1 MRSKINFLSMPFLL
15 FLLGL
20 LAPISQSFGACSDP
34 VPTPGPGETTVPNV
48 LGSVQSGAVTTILGA
63 GLTIGTITQVVTPSN
78 VAANGI
84 VISQS
89 PVQGICVTAGSPV
102 NLSIAINPV
111 TVPNVVGQP
120 QSAATAAITAAGL
133 TLGAVT
139 TQNNTTVPAGTVLSQ
154 NPAAGATANPGAAV
168 ALVVA
173 TGSTLVNVPNVIGL
187 SQAGAALTIQGTCTS
202 ATTPA
207 TCLTVGTVT
216 QQASTTVPAGQVISQ
231 SPAPNSPVEAS
242 TSVNLWVSSGPP
254 VTVPNV
260 VGQPQGTAA
269 DTLVRATLTVGTVTQ
284 EFSATVPAGQVISQN
299 PPANAAV
306 APGTPVNLVISTG
319 PKPTTVPNV
328 TGQSLTGAKTTLTGV
343 GLVVGSVTLAA
354 SSTVPAGT
362 VIGQN
367 PAGGSQV
374 APGSTIN
381 LTISAGPAAPETP
394 KVTPGDIEVPN
405 VIGLSKAIAAATL
418 HKLGLSFGAT
428 IQKFDAKVP
437 AGTIIDQ
444 SPAAGVKVG
453 VGTAVTVTVSLGP
466 AGVVKVPDV
475 TGLPAEAARSI
486 LQSAGLTVGN
496 TLTQPDPSV
505 PLNNVIKTIP
515 AAGTQVNA
523 GASVDL
529 VASSGATQAQQCTVP
544 DIVNQ
549 TVEDARQIVFATCLS
564 TIGSTT
570 VRTDPTIPA
579 GKVAAQVPAAGTLV
593 GYNTTINLIVSSGSQ
608 PPVVTPR
615 VIGLTLADA
624 TIVLNSAGLTVG
636 FVSRQTSNTVPEG
649 RIISQNPLMTAPVP
663 VGWLVNLIVS
673 LGPIPDDPA
682 ARPQT
687 QVPDVTK
694 LTLAAATAKLIEAN
708 LKVGLVSNQRSTTIP
723 AGQVTRQSVAPN
735 TTVPINSR
743 VNLAISFGPYAYG
756 LFSGPAYI
764 TNHIGNTVSILDPD
778 TNQIA
783 DNLPTGS
790 SRSGP
795 SGVAIHPDG
804 TKLYI
809 TNRSQF
815 GGSAGTVSVIDL
827 IERKVAALIPVGVA
841 PLGVAI
847 NPTGERV
854 FVANEGSFS
863 LSVIDTG
870 TNQPFIDL
878 SVPNLAANSYP
889 RGVAVHPNPL
899 RPLVYVTNRTVN
911 SFSDDQTNPYVDQ
924 CDALVGRSP
933 VNVNPDQCVGSL
945 SIFDADLKIQVG
957 SVAVGWAPE
966 GVAVHPDGALVYV
979 ANSGDRTVS
988 VVDTVFN
995 RVIGIIN
1002 LDEFG
1007 GAPQPL
1013 VPRGIAVSPDGNRL
1027 YVSDGAGNRLF
1038 VIDTT
1043 ANHVVVGI
1051 IPVGKK
1057 PYGVAVSA
1065 DSKRIYVAN
1074 TDDNTVS
1081 VVDGQSQTIIATIPT
1096 GLGPWGFGQFV
1107 GPLSTVAT
1115 PVLDPAGGTFPG
1127 NVMVK
1132 ISTTTSGA
1140 SIRYTTDG
1148 STPTPTSGIPLV
1160 SGQSVPLSAQI
1171 ANVKVTLKAIAF
1183 KDNWADSDVAQGTY
1197 RLNTWLSEG
1206 ENSLP

>member
-1 MRSKINFLSMPFLL
+1 MRSKTNFLSMSFLL
-15 FLLGL
+15 FILSLILVGFPQSGL
-20 LAPISQSFGACSDP
+20 AAPIN
-34 VPTPGPGETTVPNV
+34 VPNV
-48 LGSVQSGAVTTILGA
+48 VGQTEAAANTTITA
-63 GLTIGTITQVVTPSN
+63 TCDNSTPKICFKPEVTYSTSN
-78 VAANGI
+78 TVAAGT
-84 VISQS
+84 VISQTPLPS
-89 PVQGICVTAGSPV
+89 PPTVDPATSPTIKIV
-102 NLSIAINPV
+102 VSNGLPLL
-111 TVPNVVGQP
+111 TVPNVVGQS
-120 QSAATAAITAAGL
+120 QQAATLTINNTCLSGANVTQCLAAGSS
-133 TLGAVT
+133 TEAPSS
-139 TQNNTTVPAGTVLSQ
+139 TVPKG
-154 NPAAGATANPGAAV
+154 N
-168 ALVVA
+168 
-173 TGSTLVNVPNVIGL
+173 
-187 SQAGAALTIQGTCTS
+187 
-202 ATTPA
+202 
-207 TCLTVGTVT
+207 
-216 QQASTTVPAGQVISQ
+216 VISQ
-231 SPAPNSPVEAS
+231 DPPSGFKTPPGS
-242 TSVNLWVSSGPP
+242 SVNLVVSSGPGLLTVPTVDGKTQSEAQAEITSTCVPGTSQCLQIGAITTQPSDDIDAGKVISSNPPSGREVSIGTAVSLVISSGKAP
-254 VTVPNV
+254 VAVPNV
-260 VGQPQGTAA
+260 VGQSKGTA
-269 DTLVRATLTVGTVTQ
+269 
-284 EFSATVPAGQVISQN
+284 E
-299 PPANAAV
+299 
-306 APGTPVNLVISTG
+306 STI
-319 PKPTTVPNV
+319 
-328 TGQSLTGAKTTLTGV
+328 TGAGFVKPVAILT
-343 GLVVGSVTLAA
+343 A
-354 SSTVPAGT
+354 SNTVPAGT
-362 VIGQN
+362 VISQN
-367 PAGGSQV
+367 PSAGTVAALNTVINLNISSGLV
-374 APGSTIN
+374 APQ
-381 LTISAGPAAPETP
+381 TP
-394 KVTPGDIEVPN
+394 QVTPGDIEVPN
-405 VIGLSKAIAAATL
+405 VVGLTKTVATTVIRQAGLSVGATL
-418 HKLGLSFGAT
+418 
-428 IQKFDAKVP
+428 QKFDPTVP
-437 AGTIIDQ
+437 AGNVIDQ
-444 SPAAGVKVG
+444 SPAAGAKVG
-453 VGTAVTVTVSLGP
+453 AGVAVTLTVSMGP
-466 AGVVKVPDV
+466 AGAVKVPDV
-475 TGLPAEAARSI
+475 KGLSAEAARAI
-486 LQSAGLTVGN
+486 LQSVGLTVGN
-496 TLTQPDPSV
+496 TLSQPDPAV
-505 PLNNVIKTIP
+505 PLNTVIKTNP
-515 AAGTQVNA
+515 AAGTQVSR
-523 GASVDL
+523 GSSVDL
-529 VASSGATQAQQCTVP
+529 VVSSGATQAQQCTVP
-544 DIVNQ
+544 DVVNQ

-570 VRTDPTIPA
+570 VRTDPMIPA
-579 GKVAAQVPAAGTLV
+579 GKVSAQVPAAGTLV
-593 GYNTTINLIVSSGSQ
+593 GYNTTINLVVSSGSQ

-615 VIGLTLADA
+615 VIGMTLADA
-624 TIVLNSAGLTVG
+624 TVVLNSAGLTVG
-636 FVSRQTSNTVPEG
+636 FVSRQTSNTVAEG
-649 RIISQNPLMTAPVP
+649 LVISQNPLMTAPVP

-673 LGPIPDDPA
+673 LGPIPNDLA

-687 QVPDVTK
+687 QVPDLGN

-708 LKVGLVSNQRSTTIP
+708 LKVGLVSNQRNSTVP
-723 AGQVTRQSVAPN
+723 AGQITRQSVEPN
-735 TTVPINSR
+735 TMVPINSR

-756 LFSGPAYI
+756 IFSGPAYI
-764 TNHIGNTVSILDPD
+764 TNHIGNTVSIFDPD

-795 SGVAIHPDG
+795 GGVAIHPDG

-827 IERKVAALIPVGVA
+827 IERKVAAIIPVGVA
-841 PLGVAI
+841 PLGIAI

-863 LSVIDTG
+863 LSVIDSG
-870 TNQPFIDL
+870 ANQPVIDL
-878 SVPNLAANSYP
+878 NVLNLTANSYP

-966 GVAVHPDGALVYV
+966 GVAVHPDGALAYV

-988 VVDTVFN
+988 VVDTIFN
-995 RVIGIIN
+995 RVVGVIT

-1043 ANHVVVGI
+1043 ANHVIVGI

-1065 DSKRIYVAN
+1065 DSKRVYVAN

-1081 VVDGQSQTIIATIPT
+1081 VIDTQSQVVIATVPT

-1132 ISTTTSGA
+1132 ITTSTPGA
-1140 SIRYTTDG
+1140 VIRYTTDG
-1148 STPTPTSGIPLV
+1148 STPTPTSGTAIV
-1160 SGQSVPLSAQI
+1160 SGQSVSLNAQI
-1171 ANVKVTLKAIAF
+1171 ANVKVTLKAAAF

-1206 ENSLP
+1206 ENFLP

>member
-1 MRSKINFLSMPFLL
+1 MRSKTNFLSMSFLL
-15 FLLGL
+15 VILGFIFAGYPQAS
-20 LAPISQSFGACSDP
+20 LAAAIA
-34 VPTPGPGETTVPNV
+34 VPNV
-48 LGSVQSGAVTTILGA
+48 VGQTEAVAITTISGVCDP
-63 GLTIGTITQVVTPSN
+63 GPPKVCFKPVITYATSN
-78 VAANGI
+78 TVAAGT
-84 VISQS
+84 VISQNPPPS
-89 PVQGICVTAGSPV
+89 PPNVDPATNP
-102 NLSIAINPV
+102 NINIVVSNGLPLL

-120 QSAATAAITAAGL
+120 KQAATLTINTTCLSGANSAQCLKAGTATEAPSSTVPKGNVISQDPLPGFQAPPSSAVNLVISSGPALLAVPAVTGKTQSEAQAAITNTCIEGTTQCLQLGTITTQTSETVAAG
-133 TLGAVT
+133 
-139 TQNNTTVPAGTVLSQ
+139 NIISQ
-154 NPAAGATANPGAAV
+154 NPPSGTNVGIGTAV
-168 ALVVA
+168 
-173 TGSTLVNVPNVIGL
+173 SI
-187 SQAGAALTIQGTCTS
+187 
-202 ATTPA
+202 
-207 TCLTVGTVT
+207 
-216 QQASTTVPAGQVISQ
+216 VIS
-231 SPAPNSPVEAS
+231 SGKAPVA
-242 TSVNLWVSSGPP
+242 
-254 VTVPNV
+254 VPNV
-260 VGQPQGTAA
+260 VGQ
-269 DTLVRATLTVGTVTQ
+269 TLTTAKTTITGVGFKLGTVGLASST
-284 EFSATVPAGQVISQN
+284 ALAGTVISQN
-299 PPANAAV
+299 PGA
-306 APGTPVNLVISTG
+306 GT
-319 PKPTTVPNV
+319 
-328 TGQSLTGAKTTLTGV
+328 QAD
-343 GLVVGSVTLAA
+343 AA
-354 SSTVPAGT
+354 STA
-362 VIGQN
+362 
-367 PAGGSQV
+367 
-374 APGSTIN
+374 IN
-381 LTISAGPAAPETP
+381 LTISSGAAAPETP

-405 VIGLSKAIAAATL
+405 VIGLTKSGATTIIRQA
-418 HKLGLSFGAT
+418 GLSVGAT
-428 IQKFDAKVP
+428 IQKFDATVP
-437 AGTIIDQ
+437 AGNVIDQ
-444 SPAAGVKVG
+444 SPAAGAKVG
-453 VGTAVTVTVSLGP
+453 TGVAVTLTVSMGP
-466 AGVVKVPDV
+466 AGAVKVPDV
-475 TGLPAEAARSI
+475 TGLSAEAARSL

-496 TLTQPDPSV
+496 TLNQPDPAV

-515 AAGTQVNA
+515 AAGTQVSR

-529 VASSGATQAQQCTVP
+529 VVSSGATQAQQCTVP

-570 VRTDPTIPA
+570 VRTDPTIAA

-593 GYNTTINLIVSSGSQ
+593 GYNTTINLVVSSGSQ

-636 FVSRQTSNTVPEG
+636 FVSRQTSNTVAEG

-723 AGQVTRQSVAPN
+723 VGQVTRQSVAPN

-827 IERKVAALIPVGVA
+827 IERKVAALIPVGAA

-863 LSVIDTG
+863 LSVIDSG

-878 SVPNLAANSYP
+878 SVPNLTANSYP

>member
-1 MRSKINFLSMPFLL
+1 MRSKTNFLSMSFLL
-15 FLLGL
+15 FILSLILVGFPQSGL
-20 LAPISQSFGACSDP
+20 AAPI
-34 VPTPGPGETTVPNV
+34 N
-48 LGSVQSGAVTTILGA
+48 
-63 GLTIGTITQVVTPSN
+63 
-78 VAANGI
+78 
-84 VISQS
+84 
-89 PVQGICVTAGSPV
+89 
-102 NLSIAINPV
+102 
-111 TVPNVVGQP
+111 VPNVVGQTE
-120 QSAATAAITAAGL
+120 AAANTTITA
-133 TLGAVT
+133 TCDNSTPKICFKPEVT
-139 TQNNTTVPAGTVLSQ
+139 YSTSNTVAAGTVISQ
-154 NPAAGATANPGAAV
+154 TPLPSPPTV
-168 ALVVA
+168 D
-173 TGSTLVNVPNVIGL
+173 
-187 SQAGAALTIQGTCTS
+187 
-202 ATTPA
+202 PA
-207 TCLTVGTVT
+207 T
-216 QQASTTVPAGQVISQ
+216 
-231 SPAPNSPVEAS
+231 SPTIKIV
-242 TSVNLWVSSGPP
+242 VSNGLPLLA
-254 VTVPNV
+254 VPNV
-260 VGQPQGTAA
+260 VGQSQQA
-269 DTLVRATLTVGTVTQ
+269 ATLTINNTCLSGANTTQCLKVGTSTETPSSSVPKGSVISQ
-284 EFSATVPAGQVISQN
+284 DPPANFQARPGSAVNLVVSSGPALLTVPAVTGKTQSEAQAAIKNTCTEGTTQCLQQGAITTEASETVAAGSVISQDPPSGTKVGAGTAVNLVISSGKAPVAVPDVVGQALAAAKTTITGAGFTLGTVGLSPSSVAAGTVISQN
-299 PPANAAV
+299 PSSGTQA
-306 APGTPVNLVISTG
+306 APGT
-319 PKPTTVPNV
+319 
-328 TGQSLTGAKTTLTGV
+328 A
-343 GLVVGSVTLAA
+343 
-354 SSTVPAGT
+354 
-362 VIGQN
+362 
-367 PAGGSQV
+367 
-374 APGSTIN
+374 IN
-381 LTISAGPAAPETP
+381 ITISAGPAAPDTP
-394 KVTPGDIEVPN
+394 TVTPGDIEVPN
-405 VIGLSKAIAAATL
+405 VVGLTKTVATSAIRQAGLSVGATL
-418 HKLGLSFGAT
+418 
-428 IQKFDAKVP
+428 QKFDPTVP
-437 AGTIIDQ
+437 AGNVIEQ
-444 SPAAGVKVG
+444 SPAAGAKVG
-453 VGTAVTVTVSLGP
+453 AGVAVTLTVSMGP
-466 AGVVKVPDV
+466 AGAVKVPDV
-475 TGLPAEAARSI
+475 KGLSAEAARAI
-486 LQSAGLTVGN
+486 LQGVGLTVGN
-496 TLTQPDPSV
+496 TLSQPDPAV
-505 PLNNVIKTIP
+505 PLNTVIKTNP
-515 AAGTQVNA
+515 AAGTQVSR
-523 GASVDL
+523 GSSVDL
-529 VASSGATQAQQCTVP
+529 VVSSGATQAQQCTVP
-544 DIVNQ
+544 DVVNQ

-579 GKVAAQVPAAGTLV
+579 GKISAQVPAAGTLV
-593 GYNTTINLIVSSGSQ
+593 GYNTTINLVVSSGSQ

-615 VIGLTLADA
+615 VIGMTLADA
-624 TIVLNSAGLTVG
+624 TVVLNSAGLTVG
-636 FVSRQTSNTVPEG
+636 FVSRQTSNTVAEG

-673 LGPIPDDPA
+673 LGPIPNDPA

-687 QVPDVTK
+687 QVPDLSN

-708 LKVGLVSNQRSTTIP
+708 LKVGLVSNQRNSTVP
-723 AGQVTRQSVAPN
+723 AGQITRQSVEPN
-735 TTVPINSR
+735 ATVPINSR

-756 LFSGPAYI
+756 IFSGPAYI
-764 TNHIGNTVSILDPD
+764 TNHIGNTVSIFDPD

-827 IERKVAALIPVGVA
+827 IERKVAAIIPVGVA

-847 NPTGERV
+847 SPTGERV

-863 LSVIDTG
+863 LSVIDSG
-870 TNQPFIDL
+870 ANQPVIDL
-878 SVPNLAANSYP
+878 NVLNLTANSYP

-945 SIFDADLKIQVG
+945 SIFDADLKMQVG

-966 GVAVHPDGALVYV
+966 GVAVHPDGALAYV

-988 VVDTVFN
+988 VIDTIFN
-995 RVIGIIN
+995 RVVGIIT

-1027 YVSDGAGNRLF
+1027 YVSDGAGNRVF

-1043 ANHVVVGI
+1043 ANHAVVGI

-1065 DSKRIYVAN
+1065 DSKRVYVAN

-1081 VVDGQSQTIIATIPT
+1081 VIDTQSQVVIATVPT

-1132 ISTTTSGA
+1132 ITTSTPGA
-1140 SIRYTTDG
+1140 VIRYTTDG
-1148 STPTPTSGIPLV
+1148 STPTPTSGTAIV
-1160 SGQSVPLSAQI
+1160 SGQSVSLNAQI
-1171 ANVKVTLKAIAF
+1171 ANVKVTLKAAAF

-1206 ENSLP
+1206 ENFLP